1 MALSTEAKKRAA
13 AQAALEFVED
23 DAVIGVGTGSTV
35 ELFID
40 ALAERSE
47 RIQGAVSSSEASTAR
62 LKAAG
67 IEVLDL
73 NDVGD
78 VPVYVDGADEATA
91 RGQLIKGGGGALTRE
106 KILAAAAR
114 RFVCIVDDSKLVKML
129 GRFPLPIEVIPMA
142 RSLVA
147 RKLVALGGRPELR
160 SGFVTDNG
168 NQILDVRQLTIEQPM
183 ALEAELNQLV
193 GVVTNGLFAVRG
205 ADVLVVAGD
214 EGVELTRPGR

>member
-67 IEVLDL
+67 IEVMDL